1 MPVEAYEIG
10 VNLVAN
16 ATRVTGPI
24 GEMIEALE
32 RLLSAQREAQQGFNG
47 MVSSL
52 GGARRLAGGMADDM
66 ERAAR
71 AARDIAS
78 ASGRFR
84 APQYTGADEDQ
95 PTRSRGASRPSSA
108 PPPAPP
114 PLPDDLGRSSYVSP
128 YSAAATNV
136 PDAPTR
142 LLPAPSPVPLLGYDP
157 RGEITVVRGA
167 PGPMYGSTG
176 PGVMVGAPYG
186 PPPPRAERSPLLL
199 EYQPEPSRALTVIPG
214 QGNSMGNGASFRGSE
229 TGYAPDFTMSG
240 GPESVTPERHRSARE
255 TTMGVNYGSSD
266 VYGPFPYA
274 GPHAVN
280 PGEVGEGVM
289 AARGALSGVGVPRVG
304 PLAAGMAA
312 YAGIHGAGETLA
324 SAFSQ
329 TGQYDQTFL
338 GMQGDPLAATN
349 MAAIQAS
356 AQQAMREN
364 RYLTPVDAARMAQ
377 EAYEV
382 SGGHM
387 EEQAPVTSL
396 INRVDRTFQLL
407 GKSPEEAMRESIAF
421 IRAQDI
427 SNRFYDPH
435 TGQFSMERASE
446 STNSALGM
454 VIANRQFMRGQNFQS
469 FARSAGLA
477 AQNMSDEGMLNLAH
491 FIDVNPAR
499 AGMQVRSFENLF
511 AGDHTRMTDK
521 DFAYFSDRLHLT
533 DRDGRFIG
541 QEQLTSDPI
550 GWINHYLSPLI
561 ATHPELLGHIQ
572 RMNVSDL
579 AGEATGAEGNI
590 ARQAAAA
597 RRTDAMRS
605 VDALSGGQSAQSL
618 AMHAAWERLEFTIG
632 RAAQGP
638 FISSL
643 QSLTNAFNGIS
654 DFVGRHPDDVRQ
666 FADDISALIHAV
678 GAIAGGI
685 GYVLEHI
692 PGPIRRILE
701 SAAAG
706 AATGAIGGSVLPGA
720 GTAAGAIGGAVVG
733 SVFGVAHEG
742 YHQANRISAMQYP
755 QTGGSAT
762 QHVGT
767 ANISVKLDSRE
778 IASAVHDVQFKQ
790 DQQEFRATGTEPDP
804 RQSVQLPGRAIGR

>member
-1 MPVEAYEIG
+1 
-10 VNLVAN
+10 
-16 ATRVTGPI
+16 
-24 GEMIEALE
+24 
-32 RLLSAQREAQQGFNG
+32 
-47 MVSSL
+47 MV
-52 GGARRLAGGMADDM
+52 
-66 ERAAR
+66 
-71 AARDIAS
+71 
-78 ASGRFR
+78 
-84 APQYTGADEDQ
+84 
-95 PTRSRGASRPSSA
+95 
-108 PPPAPP
+108 
-114 PLPDDLGRSSYVSP
+114 LPD
-128 YSAAATNV
+128 
-136 PDAPTR
+136 
-142 LLPAPSPVPLLGYDP
+142 
-157 RGEITVVRGA
+157 
-167 PGPMYGSTG
+167 
-176 PGVMVGAPYG
+176 
-186 PPPPRAERSPLLL
+186 
-199 EYQPEPSRALTVIPG
+199 
-214 QGNSMGNGASFRGSE
+214 QGDSMGHGASFRGSVRPTDYQPNWTIPPYSMNGE
-229 TGYAPDFTMSG
+229 H
-240 GPESVTPERHRSARE
+240 GP
-255 TTMGVNYGSSD
+255 Y
-266 VYGPFPYA
+266 PYT

-280 PGEVGEGVM
+280 PGEVGEGLA
-289 AARGALSGVGVPRVG
+289 AARGAMAGVGMPRVG

-312 YAGIHGAGETLA
+312 YAGIHGVGETLG
-324 SAFSQ
+324 SAFTQ

-338 GMQGDPLAATN
+338 GMQGDPQAAAN

-435 TGQFSMERASE
+435 TGQFSMDRASE

-511 AGDHTRMTDK
+511 AGDHTRMEPK
-521 DFAYFSDRLHLT
+521 DFAYFSNRLHLT
-533 DRDGRFIG
+533 DRDGHFVG

-597 RRTDAMRS
+597 RRTDAMQS

-654 DFVGRHPDDVRQ
+654 DFVSRHPDDVRQ
-666 FADDISALIHAV
+666 FADDISALIHVVGGIA
-678 GAIAGGI
+678 GAIGSVI
-685 GYVLEHI
+685 DHI
-692 PGPIRRILE
+692 PGPLRRILE

-706 AATGAIGGSVLPGA
+706 AATGAVSGSILPGA

-733 SVFGVAHEG
+733 GVFGVAHEG
-742 YHQANRISAMQYP
+742 YHQANRISAMQTP
-755 QTGGSAT
+755 QPAPAAT

-778 IASAVHDVQFKQ
+778 IAAAVQDVQFKQ
-790 DQQEFRATGTEPDP
+790 AQQDMRASGTAPDVVQHP
-804 RQSVQLPGRAIGR
+804 QLPGRAIGR

>member
-1 MPVEAYEIG
+1 MAVEAYEIG

-32 RLLSAQREAQQGFNG
+32 RLLSAQRDAQEGFNT
-47 MVSSL
+47 MVSAL
-52 GGARRLAGGMADDM
+52 GGARRLAGGMATDM

-78 ASGRFR
+78 SSGRFR
-84 APQYTGADEDQ
+84 GVSP
-95 PTRSRGASRPSSA
+95 SRGASGGDGGNAASR
-108 PPPAPP
+108 PAPASPAPAMP
-114 PLPDDLGRSSYVSP
+114 PIPPESLGRGSYVSP
-128 YSAAATNV
+128 YSAAAIHV
-136 PDAPTR
+136 PGAPQL
-142 LLPAPSPVPLLGYDP
+142 LLPPP
-157 RGEITVVRGA
+157 EVRT
-167 PGPMYGSTG
+167 PGTAL
-176 PGVMVGAPYG
+176 MVLPN
-186 PPPPRAERSPLLL
+186 
-199 EYQPEPSRALTVIPG
+199 
-214 QGNSMGNGASFRGSE
+214 QGDSMGNGANFR
-229 TGYAPDFTMSG
+229 A
-240 GPESVTPERHRSARE
+240 SVRPTDYEPNWSTPPYSMNGEH
-255 TTMGVNYGSSD
+255 
-266 VYGPFPYA
+266 GPFPYA

-280 PGEVGEGVM
+280 PGQVGEGLM
-289 AARGALSGVGVPRVG
+289 AARGAMSGIGMPRVG
-304 PLAAGMAA
+304 PLAAGAAA
-312 YAGIHGAGETLA
+312 YAGFHGVGETLG
-324 SAFSQ
+324 SAFNQ

-338 GMQGDPLAATN
+338 GMQGDPQAAAN

-407 GKSPEEAMRESIAF
+407 GKSPEEAMQETIAF

-454 VIANRQFMRGQNFQS
+454 VIANRQFMRGPNFQS

-477 AQNMSDEGMLNLAH
+477 AQNMSAEGMLNLAH

-533 DRDGRFIG
+533 DHDGRFVD
-541 QEQLTSDPI
+541 QARLTSDPI

-561 ATHPELLGHIQ
+561 RSHPELLGHIQ

-618 AMHAAWERLEFTIG
+618 AMHTAWERLEFTIG

-720 GTAAGAIGGAVVG
+720 GTAAGAVVG
-733 SVFGVAHEG
+733 GVVGGVVGVAHEG
-742 YHQANRISAMQYP
+742 YHQVNRISGMQGN
-755 QTGGSAT
+755 QTNGSAS

-767 ANISVKLDSRE
+767 ANISLNLNGRE
-778 IASAVHDVQFKQ
+778 IATAVQDIQFQQARQEMRSSGTAPDVVQY
-790 DQQEFRATGTEPDP
+790 P
-804 RQSVQLPGRAIGR
+804 QLPGRAIGR

>member
-1 MPVEAYEIG
+1 MP
-10 VNLVAN
+10 N
-16 ATRVTGPI
+16 
-24 GEMIEALE
+24 
-32 RLLSAQREAQQGFNG
+32 
-47 MVSSL
+47 
-52 GGARRLAGGMADDM
+52 
-66 ERAAR
+66 
-71 AARDIAS
+71 
-78 ASGRFR
+78 
-84 APQYTGADEDQ
+84 
-95 PTRSRGASRPSSA
+95 
-108 PPPAPP
+108 
-114 PLPDDLGRSSYVSP
+114 
-128 YSAAATNV
+128 
-136 PDAPTR
+136 
-142 LLPAPSPVPLLGYDP
+142 
-157 RGEITVVRGA
+157 
-167 PGPMYGSTG
+167 
-176 PGVMVGAPYG
+176 
-186 PPPPRAERSPLLL
+186 
-199 EYQPEPSRALTVIPG
+199 
-214 QGNSMGNGASFRGSE
+214 
-229 TGYAPDFTMSG
+229 
-240 GPESVTPERHRSARE
+240 
-255 TTMGVNYGSSD
+255 
-266 VYGPFPYA
+266 
-274 GPHAVN
+274 
-280 PGEVGEGVM
+280 
-289 AARGALSGVGVPRVG
+289 VG

-312 YAGIHGAGETLA
+312 YAGIHGVGETLGA
-324 SAFSQ
+324 GFRQ

-338 GMQGDPLAATN
+338 GMQGDPQAAAN

-435 TGQFSMERASE
+435 TGQFSMDRASE

-533 DRDGRFIG
+533 DRDGRFVG

-605 VDALSGGQSAQSL
+605 VDALAGGQSAQSL
-618 AMHAAWERLEFTIG
+618 AMHTAWERLEFTIG

-654 DFVGRHPDDVRQ
+654 DFVSRHPDDVRQ
-666 FADDISALIHAV
+666 FADDISALIH
-678 GAIAGGI
+678 
-685 GYVLEHI
+685 
-692 PGPIRRILE
+692 
-701 SAAAG
+701 
-706 AATGAIGGSVLPGA
+706 
-720 GTAAGAIGGAVVG
+720 VVG
-733 SVFGVAHEG
+733 E
-742 YHQANRISAMQYP
+742 
-755 QTGGSAT
+755 
-762 QHVGT
+762 
-767 ANISVKLDSRE
+767 
-778 IASAVHDVQFKQ
+778 
-790 DQQEFRATGTEPDP
+790 
-804 RQSVQLPGRAIGR
+804 

>member
-1 MPVEAYEIG
+1 MAVEAYEIG

-32 RLLSAQREAQQGFNG
+32 RLLSAQREAQMGFNS

-52 GGARRLAGGMADDM
+52 GGARRLAGGMASDM

-78 ASGRFR
+78 SSGRFR
-84 APQYTGADEDQ
+84 
-95 PTRSRGASRPSSA
+95 SA
-108 PPPAPP
+108 PSPRGPSGGDGGGTETRTAPAASPFMPPIPP
-114 PLPDDLGRSSYVSP
+114 GNLGRGSYVSP

-136 PDAPTR
+136 PGAPQL
-142 LLPAPSPVPLLGYDP
+142 LLPPP
-157 RGEITVVRGA
+157 EVRT
-167 PGPMYGSTG
+167 PGTAL
-176 PGVMVGAPYG
+176 MVLPD
-186 PPPPRAERSPLLL
+186 
-199 EYQPEPSRALTVIPG
+199 
-214 QGNSMGNGASFRGSE
+214 QGDSMGHGASFRGAE
-229 TGYAPDFTMSG
+229 TGPAPNFTLSG
-240 GPESVTPERHRSARE
+240 DPESVTPERHRSARE

-280 PGEVGEGVM
+280 PGAVGEGVM
-289 AARGALSGVGVPRVG
+289 ADRGAMSGIGMPHVHPMMVGMG
-304 PLAAGMAA
+304 A
-312 YAGIHGAGETLA
+312 YAGVHGVGETLGEG
-324 SAFSQ
+324 FRQ

-338 GMQGDPLAATN
+338 GMQGDPQAAAN
-349 MAAIQAS
+349 MSAIQAS

-387 EEQAPVTSL
+387 EEQTPVTSL

-421 IRAQDI
+421 IRGQDI
-427 SNRFYDPH
+427 SNRFYDPY

-541 QEQLTSDPI
+541 QQQLTSDPI

-590 ARQAAAA
+590 VRQAAAA

-605 VDALSGGQSAQSL
+605 VDALSDGQSAQSL
-618 AMHAAWERLEFTIG
+618 AMHTAWERLEFTIG

-654 DFVGRHPDDVRQ
+654 DFVAKHPDDVRQ
-666 FADDISALIHAV
+666 FANDVSALINV
-678 GAIAGGI
+678 IGSIAGGI
-685 GYVLEHI
+685 GKIMGMI
-692 PGPIRRILE
+692 PGPLRRILE
-701 SAAAG
+701 SAAAY
-706 AATGAIGGSVLPGA
+706 S
-720 GTAAGAIGGAVVG
+720 AAGAVSGSVVPFWGNAAGALGGAGAGLVLGTWQEAV
-733 SVFGVAHEG
+733 
-742 YHQANRISAMQYP
+742 HQADRIDYMHYRALGP
-755 QTGGSAT
+755 QPTT
-762 QHVGT
+762 QGDTHV
-767 ANISVKLDSRE
+767 SVYLDSDP
-778 IASAVHDVQFKQ
+778 IAARVQVRQ
-790 DQQEFRATGTEPDP
+790 ERRDQQDMRASGTSPDVIQHP
-804 RQSVQLPGRAIGR
+804 QLPGRAIGR